1 MMRSGHPL
9 RPGCDAPSSH
19 YEHGYGYMANLRLCV
34 DTMDAV
40 IVDYETDGRVRF
52 ENEEWT
58 TPTLQERRA
67 ILHAAQLEI
76 ERLGNLV
83 LALDPEDTLESKTCR

>member
-1 MMRSGHPL
+1 
-9 RPGCDAPSSH
+9 
-19 YEHGYGYMANLRLCV
+19 MANLRLYV

-40 IVDYETDGRVRF
+40 IIDYETDGRVRF

-67 ILHAAQLEI
+67 ILHAAQLEM
-76 ERLGNLV
+76 ERLGDLV
-83 LALDPEDTLESKTCR
+83 LALDPEEMLASETCR